1 MMEEIFLSNMT
12 RLILSLEEI
21 LEISRRREFLSE
33 QNQSEVRAH
42 KELIG
47 SDPSLNE
54 ENGVNMCFI
63 EAPLNKYFSGSD
75 IKYIFMRKLQ
85 RFMQ

>member
-1 MMEEIFLSNMT
+1 MP
-12 RLILSLEEI
+12 RLVLK
-21 LEISRRREFLSE
+21 ISRRREFLSE
-33 QNQSEVRAH
+33 QNQSEIRAD

-63 EAPLNKYFSGSD
+63 EAPLNKYF
-75 IKYIFMRKLQ
+75 LWE
-85 RFMQ
+85 